1 MDTMDEMATVEFLKK
16 TYDLIKPFLDEEQ
29 RRAFLGAASLTVEG
43 DGVNRLV
50 EAGMGDPQT
59 IARGREEVMAGPPRK
74 PARTKAG
81 NVRGRNRGGGRKRRE
96 EPDKSE
102 LESSTGDFGV
112 NGSDPK
118 ASRGKTSKPEN

>member
-50 EAGMGDPQT
+50 EAGMVIP
-59 IARGREEVMAGPPRK
+59 
-74 PARTKAG
+74 
-81 NVRGRNRGGGRKRRE
+81 
-96 EPDKSE
+96 
-102 LESSTGDFGV
+102 
-112 NGSDPK
+112 
-118 ASRGKTSKPEN
+118 